1 MHSELMLSPSPSTSG
16 TAEETIE
23 ANIKDKTA
31 LDRPL
36 CLSLGWILNID
47 TCATKGAEDS
57 RALGPDHKLTC
68 VLDGEVR
75 LALHGGGQLVHA
87 QRQLSFEGR
96 SLLTEGRESSEG
108 ALPGDNVGRCMSA
121 WYRLGSQGGHGERRG
136 GRGGW

>member
-1 MHSELMLSPSPSTSG
+1 MPQKELRTVG
-16 TAEETIE
+16 
-23 ANIKDKTA
+23 
-31 LDRPL
+31 
-36 CLSLGWILNID
+36 
-47 TCATKGAEDS
+47 
-57 RALGPDHKLTC
+57 HKLTC

-108 ALPGDNVGRCMSA
+108 ALPGDNVGRCVSA
-121 WYRLGSQGGHGERRG
+121 RYRLGSQGGHGERRG